1 MRLIKKIA
9 AIMFAFMMVFT
20 LSSNVNAE
28 EPAGTGKITVND
40 AIDGQTYTVYRIL
53 KLDDYDPNVD
63 ENGND
68 TGIYSY
74 KPNGNWDKF
83 LKDPTNKGG
92 LEYIEIDE
100 NDYARWKGGDTDTRR
115 AEFAKRALA
124 WAKEHANDTDATTKI
139 DAVNSLPASGN
150 KVEFSGL
157 DLGYYLVDSSVG
169 ALCSLT
175 TTNPTIS
182 VNEKNE
188 KPVLEKRVNT
198 FTGMYNYCSS
208 SDLVKYTTA
217 NFGDVVHFTLT
228 IKNFKG
234 AENLALN
241 DTLEEGLELY
251 KNKFDNDSFT
261 VSMNLVN
268 KDKVDTGVDPSD
280 TTNIIRLTQ
289 NNDYTLTTSKVGN
302 KDSFEITFT
311 EEGYKKLEANQN
323 CVLRISY
330 SVVVNKNA
338 NINNINTATLTYG
351 DNNSTQ
357 DEAYVGSLNIPVLK
371 YTNYGGTEKN
381 LPNAEFG
388 LYKEDSCTT
397 VLKFS
402 KDDTTNVYNYDEH
415 GDVTTTLTSDANGK
429 IQINGLAKGTYYLKE
444 IKAPKGYN
452 LLKNP
457 IKVTITP
464 VVDTTTNKITSE
476 KITVEKDGKTEDVT
490 EVKVENNTGSL
501 LPSTGGAGTTLIYLI
516 GGALV
521 LGSGIVLANKKR
533 AKAK

>member
-1 MRLIKKIA
+1 MKLIKKIA

-28 EPAGTGKITVND
+28 ETAKTGKITVND
-40 AIDGQTYTVYRIL
+40 AINGQNYTLYRIL
-53 KLDDYDPNVD
+53 DLVSYEANTPST
-63 ENGND
+63 EAD

-74 KPNGNWDKF
+74 KPNGNWVNF
-83 LKDPTNKGG
+83 LKDTTNKGG
-92 LEYIEIDE
+92 SDYIEIDG
-100 NDYARWKGGDTDTRR
+100 NDYARWKGEDTDTRR

-124 WAKEHANDTDATTKI
+124 WAKKHANDTDANTKI
-139 DAVNSLPASGN
+139 DDVQSLPASNN
-150 KVEFSGL
+150 KVEFSNL

-198 FTGMYNYCSS
+198 FAGMYNYCSNN
-208 SDLVKYTTA
+208 DLVKYTTA
-217 NFGDVVHFTLT
+217 NYGDIVHFTIT
-228 IKNFKG
+228 IKNLKG
-234 AENLALN
+234 AENLVLK
-241 DTLEEGLELY
+241 DTMDEGLDLY
-251 KNKFDNDSFT
+251 RYNNNFT

-268 KDKVDTGVDPSD
+268 KDKVDEGIDPND
-280 TTNIIRLTQ
+280 TTNIIRMTE
-289 NNDYTLTTSKVGN
+289 NNDYTLTTTKVEN
-302 KDSFEITFT
+302 KDSFNVSFT
-311 EEGYKKLEANQN
+311 EEGYKKIESNPN
-323 CVLRISY
+323 YILRISY
-330 SVVVNKNA
+330 SAVVNKNA
-338 NINNINTATLTYG
+338 NINNTNTAELTYG

-371 YTNYGGTEKN
+371 YTNYGETEKN

-476 KITVEKDGKTEDVT
+476 KITVEKDGKTEDVPK
-490 EVKVENNTGSL
+490 VKVENNTGSL
-501 LPSTGGAGTTLIYLI
+501 LPSTGGMGTTLIYLI

-521 LGSGIVLANKKR
+521 LGSGIVLMNKKR

>member
-1 MRLIKKIA
+1 MKLIKKIA

-28 EPAGTGKITVND
+28 ETAETGKITVND
-40 AIDGQTYTVYRIL
+40 AINGQNYTLYRIL
-53 KLDDYDPNVD
+53 DLVSYEANTPST
-63 ENGND
+63 EAD

-74 KPNGNWDKF
+74 KPNGNWVNF
-83 LKDPTNKGG
+83 LKDTTNKGG
-92 LEYIEIDE
+92 SDYIEIDG
-100 NDYARWKGGDTDTRR
+100 NDYARWKGEDTDTRR

-124 WAKEHANDTDATTKI
+124 WAKKHANDTDANTKI
-139 DAVNSLPASGN
+139 DAVQSLPASNN
-150 KVEFSGL
+150 KVEFSNL

-234 AENLALN
+234 AENLVLN
-241 DTLEEGLELY
+241 DTLKEGLELY

-289 NNDYTLTTSKVGN
+289 NNDYTLTTSKVDN

-381 LPNAEFG
+381 LPDAQFG

-457 IKVTITP
+457 IKVTIAP

-490 EVKVENNTGSL
+490 EVKVLNNTGKL

-516 GGALV
+516 GAALV
-521 LGSGIVLANKKR
+521 LGSGFVLANKKR